1 MWPLCSALLGSPCCS
16 GTTYRDQSSLT
27 QTLRGTRVRTWHW
40 DLRFSLP
47 GPLLTL
53 LTSWETH
60 SSVLILPCPGSP
72 GQTQAPECSIV
83 KGSQAMNRETEDSFV
98 YSFPVRTAD
107 CLCQKSSARFLKFR
121 PRAGNAPKSARKQ
134 RCVKCHTAK

>member
-47 GPLLTL
+47 GLLLTL

-60 SSVLILPCPGSP
+60 SSVLVLPCPGSP
-72 GQTQAPECSIV
+72 GQTQAPDIV

-98 YSFPVRTAD
+98 QFPREDGCSHGRLFVPEEFHT
-107 CLCQKSSARFLKFR
+107 L
-121 PRAGNAPKSARKQ
+121 PKIQTQSRK
-134 RCVKCHTAK
+134 CT